1 MVIVF
6 FRQNTTADNLLFLGL
21 FELEPGTIVFAW
33 PFRED
38 GVYDK
43 KDDIVEGWCLDG

>member
-1 MVIVF
+1 M
-6 FRQNTTADNLLFLGL
+6 TTDNHPLLGL
-21 FELEPGTIVFAW
+21 FELEPGTVVFAW

-38 GVYDK
+38 GVYHE